1 LSFRSYS
8 YPPWESRE
16 AIIGA
21 MSETARALVEKAIEF
36 FNRDLGEGRN
46 EPGADSRALW
56 APEPVI
62 VPLRAALEGTE
73 YRGPT
78 AFDDFIADSLDSW
91 SRLRIEPDEY
101 RELDD
106 QRLLVTGDL
115 LGWARETGLETRARL
130 AWLYVI
136 DDGRIAEVRT
146 FVSEQD
152 ALGAVRS

>member
-1 LSFRSYS
+1 
-8 YPPWESRE
+8 
-16 AIIGA
+16 
-21 MSETARALVEKAIEF
+21 MSETARALVERSVEL
-36 FNRDLGEGRN
+36 FNRDFGHDKSELSPE
-46 EPGADSRALW
+46 SRALW
-56 APEPVI
+56 ASEPVI

-78 AFDDFIADSLDSW
+78 AFADFFADSMESW
-91 SRLRIEPDEY
+91 SRLRLEPAEY

-106 QRLLVTGDL
+106 RRILMVGDL
-115 LGWARETGLETRARL
+115 TGWARETGLETCARL

-152 ALGAVRS
+152 ALAAVRS